1 MAKDKLYYEDEDYQ
15 EALDDEYNE
24 TGFYPDIG
32 WSSDTQDQDEIYCP
46 DEEYS
51 EIEPVIVPVAQ
62 PTGKKRV
69 DLGDKLPTYTKDKED
84 RRGKNAKAANR
95 KDGRKK

>member
-1 MAKDKLYYEDEDYQ
+1 MAKDKLYYEDEDFQ
-15 EALDDEYNE
+15 ETLDDEYNT

-32 WSSDTQDQDEIYCP
+32 WNSDAQEQDEIYYP
-46 DEEYS
+46 DEDYS
-51 EIEPVIVPVAQ
+51 EVEPVIVPVAQ